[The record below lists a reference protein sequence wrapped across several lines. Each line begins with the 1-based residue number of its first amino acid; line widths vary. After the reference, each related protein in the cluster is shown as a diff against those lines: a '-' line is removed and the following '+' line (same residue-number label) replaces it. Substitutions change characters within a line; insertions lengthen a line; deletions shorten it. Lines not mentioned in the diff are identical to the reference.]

1 MTHANQFLV
10 LLHRQTVKSGDSVP
24 QLLFQGYTSGYWEGD
39 FWTRSMM
46 TEGAKESS
54 TQTEPLTI
62 SSDGVRLNENAAF
75 ANTHFITSVCEGK
88 MLTIHAQRL
97 VLHNRKQRPK
107 LDGFELLH
115 DLFENE
121 PSVSVVHEQVVNIT
135 ATTTGMQVVGTQDP
149 AQPKYHLDEVTGKN
163 DVLSRIVYELR
174 WLDQRDLGPCFR
186 AFGDHPGV
194 AVPLAGSGQHS
205 TICAGLK
212 CCSPQLRCGSSLTG
226 VPHLGQG
233 TARYQWV
240 HSS

>member
-1 MTHANQFLV
+1 
-10 LLHRQTVKSGDSVP
+10 
-24 QLLFQGYTSGYWEGD
+24 
-39 FWTRSMM
+39 MM

-135 ATTTGMQVVGTQDP
+135 ATTTARAETTAPVVAKMSVTAAHSAHSAKVRKAANIVHRKSIAMEDARGTAYAVRKLSTTAGIGRTSTPSTTMGHSKGMQVVGTQDP

-163 DVLSRIVYELR
+163 DVLSRIVYEL
-174 WLDQRDLGPCFR
+174 
-186 AFGDHPGV
+186 
-194 AVPLAGSGQHS
+194 
-205 TICAGLK
+205 
-212 CCSPQLRCGSSLTG
+212 
-226 VPHLGQG
+226 
-233 TARYQWV
+233 
-240 HSS
+240 